1 MMIEDF
7 HGTLE
12 QRMKKLTGL
21 VSDHKSL
28 IIVGSSFGGLIA
40 AIFACKHPNIVKRL
54 ILLAPALTFSEFRP
68 HLGRTID
75 PPVFVYHGKKDDVV
89 PVGPVHDIA
98 ERVFLDLVF
107 NVVDDDHVLSH
118 TFEYMDWDDLLEMG
132 PARMSVKQM
141 L

>member
-1 MMIEDF
+1 MIEDF

-21 VSDHKSL
+21 VSDHQSL
-28 IIVGSSFGGLIA
+28 IIVGSSFGGLMA

-54 ILLAPALTFSEFRP
+54 ILLAPALTFLEFRP
-68 HLGRTID
+68 HLGHTID

-98 ERVFLDLVF
+98 ERVFLNLVF

-132 PARMSVKQM
+132 PARVPVKKM
-141 L
+141 V